1 MYERNVRYVSGRPS
15 HFFVYIEKYYLHAY
29 VESKLGPISD
39 YNDQNIIH

>member
-15 HFFVYIEKYYLHAY
+15 HFFVFIEKSYLHVV
-29 VESKLGPISD
+29 VESKLGLTSD